1 MPDPIG
7 QLRPKLQ
14 GKEVIQMPIKW
25 SALAVCEAMD
35 EVEGLLAQVA
45 PLLVEAKTRVGKATG
60 IAHLPGYM
68 DQRLRRLLFTIDRM
82 QDVRGAIAR
91 VREDIPQDA
100 LTAER
105 QAGKQ
110 QLLELEVE
118 PCLISK
124 PDDFM
129 EAMHQGISLR

>member
-1 MPDPIG
+1 
-7 QLRPKLQ
+7 
-14 GKEVIQMPIKW
+14 MPIKW
-25 SALAVCEAMD
+25 SALAVSEAMD
-35 EVEGLLAQVA
+35 EIEGLLARIA
-45 PLLVEAKTRVGKATG
+45 PLFAEAKTRVGKATG

-82 QDVRGAIAR
+82 QDVRNAIAR

-110 QLLELEVE
+110 QLLELEIE
-118 PCLISK
+118 PCLIRK

-129 EAMHQGISLR
+129 EAVHEGISAR

>member
-1 MPDPIG
+1 MS
-7 QLRPKLQ
+7 
-14 GKEVIQMPIKW
+14 IKW
-25 SALAVCEAMD
+25 SALAVSEAMD
-35 EVEGLLAQVA
+35 EVEGLLARA
-45 PLLVEAKTRVGKATG
+45 ALPLTEAKTRVGKATG

-82 QDVRGAIAR
+82 QDIRGAIDR

-118 PCLISK
+118 PCVMRK

-129 EAMHQGISLR
+129 EAVHKGISLK

>member
-1 MPDPIG
+1 
-7 QLRPKLQ
+7 
-14 GKEVIQMPIKW
+14 MPIKW

-35 EVEGLLAQVA
+35 EVEV
-45 PLLVEAKTRVGKATG
+45 LLVQAALPLAEAKTRVEKATG

-68 DQRLRRLLFTIDRM
+68 EQRLRRLLFTIDRM

-91 VREDIPQDA
+91 VREVIPQDA

-110 QLLELEVE
+110 QLLELEIE
-118 PCLISK
+118 PCLIKK

-129 EAMHQGISLR
+129 EALHKGISLG

>member
-1 MPDPIG
+1 
-7 QLRPKLQ
+7 
-14 GKEVIQMPIKW
+14 MPIKW

-35 EVEGLLAQVA
+35 EVEGLLAQA
-45 PLLVEAKTRVGKATG
+45 ALPLLEAKARVENATG

-68 DQRLRRLLFTIDRM
+68 EQRLRRLLFTINRM
-82 QDVRGAIAR
+82 QDVGGAIAR

-105 QAGKQ
+105 QAGRQ
-110 QLLELEVE
+110 QLLELDVE
-118 PCLISK
+118 PCVIRK

-129 EAMHQGISLR
+129 EAVHKGISLG

>member
-1 MPDPIG
+1 
-7 QLRPKLQ
+7 
-14 GKEVIQMPIKW
+14 MPIKW
-25 SALAVCEAMD
+25 SALAVSEAMD
-35 EVEGLLAQVA
+35 EVEGLLAQAA
-45 PLLVEAKTRVGKATG
+45 PILAEAKTRVGKATG
-60 IAHLPGYM
+60 IAYLPGYM

-82 QDVRGAIAR
+82 QDLRGAIAR

-110 QLLELEVE
+110 QILELEIE
-118 PCLISK
+118 PCLIRK

-129 EAMHQGISLR
+129 EAAQG

>member
-1 MPDPIG
+1 
-7 QLRPKLQ
+7 
-14 GKEVIQMPIKW
+14 MPIKW
-25 SALAVCEAMD
+25 SALAVSEAMD

-45 PLLVEAKTRVGKATG
+45 PLLVEAKARVGKATG

-68 DQRLRRLLFTIDRM
+68 DQRLQRLLFTIDRM
-82 QDVRGAIAR
+82 QDVRGAAAR

-105 QAGKQ
+105 QTGRQ
-110 QLLELEVE
+110 QPLELEVE
-118 PCLISK
+118 PCIIRK

-129 EAMHQGISLR
+129 EAVHKGISLR